1 VLPCCPGSRD
11 MVSKAVFAR
20 NFWWVHERLAAAV
33 SAELRMP
40 GYFIFITLLGEAL
53 ELPVG

>member
-1 VLPCCPGSRD
+1 

-20 NFWWVHERLAAAV
+20 NFWWVHERLVAAV
-33 SAELRMP
+33 SEELRMP

-53 ELPVG
+53 ELPGGWCCLQRAA